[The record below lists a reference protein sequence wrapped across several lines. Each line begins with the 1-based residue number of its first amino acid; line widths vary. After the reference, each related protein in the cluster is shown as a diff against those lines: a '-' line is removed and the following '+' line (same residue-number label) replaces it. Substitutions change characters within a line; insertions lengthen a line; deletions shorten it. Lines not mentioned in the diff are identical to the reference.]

1 MDRERKE
8 EKDEVQSLEDE
19 INKLKELA
27 QISADVK
34 NAEEATEFVRVFK
47 ELRPQTLE
55 NFEGSD
61 RFLALWNQLHG
72 GGGFGL

>member
-1 MDRERKE
+1 M
-8 EKDEVQSLEDE
+8 QSLEDE

-55 NFEGSD
+55 NFGGRD
-61 RFLALWNQLHG
+61 RFVALRSQLQG
-72 GGGFGL
+72 VGL

>member
-27 QISADVK
+27 QVSAVVK

-47 ELRPQTLE
+47 ELCPQTLE
-55 NFEGSD
+55 IFEGRDSC
-61 RFLALWNQLHG
+61 AHE
-72 GGGFGL
+72 